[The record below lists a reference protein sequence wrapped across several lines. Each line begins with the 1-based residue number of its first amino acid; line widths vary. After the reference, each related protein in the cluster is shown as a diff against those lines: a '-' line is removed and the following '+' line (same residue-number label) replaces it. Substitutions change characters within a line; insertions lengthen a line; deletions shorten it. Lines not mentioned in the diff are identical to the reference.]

1 MTIIAYQKDTRKK
14 IEKLI
19 KEHVNKAR
27 RGYPWNGEHE
37 DVVNKIIKIFRKNN

>member
-1 MTIIAYQKDTRKK
+1 MTMLAYQKDTRIK

-37 DVVNKIIKIFRKNN
+37 DVVDKIIKIFRKNA